1 MHMLKDQIVPISAD
15 REKFFGCSGQM
26 LLPSQGTVAA
36 AIKEIPSG
44 KVATLD
50 LLRSELARRAGV
62 EAVCPFQTKQAIRAI
77 AGQSEPVPF
86 WRLVRKNGEMLNY
99 LPGGSASQAASSAL
113 LVEAS
118 VTWWASLMRSA
129 PSVGVRAR
137 RWRRRCCR
145 Y

>member
-99 LPGGSASQAASSAL
+99 LPGGSASQAASLEKEKVATEQTAGGQKVKKL
-113 LVEAS
+113 KDHLVRFESNAS
-118 VTWWASLMRSA
+118 
-129 PSVGVRAR
+129 
-137 RWRRRCCR
+137 
-145 Y
+145 

>member
-99 LPGGSASQAASSAL
+99 LPGGSASQAASLEKEKVATEQTAVGQKVKKL
-113 LVEAS
+113 KDHLVRFKSNAS
-118 VTWWASLMRSA
+118 
-129 PSVGVRAR
+129 
-137 RWRRRCCR
+137 
-145 Y
+145 